1 MINRIRTYFFFL
13 LGSAIAMTFSSC
25 RHVAQS
31 TEETTEVKT
40 PVTVVQA
47 EYKPVSSTVTLPA
60 VATFM
65 NKNIIRATT
74 AGNIEKVLIAA
85 GEFISNGQLLFTIRT
100 REAMALDKKAMADS
114 SLSFKG
120 LINIISHKEG
130 VINSISYQKGD
141 FVQEG
146 DEMAIVS
153 DQSSLVFIL
162 DVPIELDR
170 YIEKNRRCR
179 ITLPDHRNIDAA
191 IIRKLAEMDMQSQTV
206 RYVVKP
212 ASEERFPANLI
223 ASIDLVKSTNEKAL
237 VMPKQAVL
245 GNETQTEFWVMK
257 LLNDSTAIRVNVTKG
272 YENNEEI
279 EITTPEFLP
288 SDRVVLTGNYGL
300 PDTARITISKK

>member
-146 DEMAIVS
+146 DEMAVVS
-153 DQSSLVFIL
+153 EQNSLIFIM
-162 DVPIELDR
+162 DVPFELDR
-170 YIEKNRRCR
+170 YIEKNRSCR
-179 ITLPDHRNIDAA
+179 IILPDNRQINGTIE
-191 IIRKLAEMDMQSQTV
+191 RKLPEMDMQSQTM
-206 RYVVKP
+206 RYVIRP
-212 ASEERFPANLI
+212 FSTDRLPGNLI
-223 ASIDLVKSTNEKAL
+223 ANVTLVKSSNEKATVL
-237 VMPKQAVL
+237 PKPAVL
-245 GNETQTEFWVMK
+245 GDETQTLFWVMK
-257 LLNDSTAIRVNVTKG
+257 LINDSTAVRTVVSKG
-272 YENNEEI
+272 FENNEEV
-279 EITTPEFLP
+279 EITSPVFLS
-288 SDRVVLTGNYGL
+288 SDRIVLTGSYGL
-300 PDTARITISKK
+300 PDTARVTIIK

>member
-146 DEMAIVS
+146 DEMASVS
-153 DQSSLVFIL
+153 EQNSLVFIM
-162 DVPIELDR
+162 DVPFELDR
-170 YIEKNRRCR
+170 YIEKNRNCR
-179 ITLPDHRNIDAA
+179 IILPDNRQINGTIE
-191 IIRKLAEMDMQSQTV
+191 RKLPEMDMQSQTM
-206 RYVVKP
+206 RYVIRP
-212 ASEERFPANLI
+212 FSTDGLPGNLI
-223 ASIDLVKSTNEKAL
+223 ANVTLVKSSNEKATVL
-237 VMPKQAVL
+237 PKPAVL
-245 GNETQTEFWVMK
+245 GDETQTLFWVMK
-257 LLNDSTAIRVNVTKG
+257 LINDSTAVRTVVSKG
-272 YENNEEI
+272 FENNEEV
-279 EITTPEFLP
+279 EITSPVFLS
-288 SDRVVLTGNYGL
+288 SDRIVLTGSYGL
-300 PDTARITISKK
+300 PDTARVTIIK

>member
-146 DEMAIVS
+146 DEMASVS
-153 DQSSLVFIL
+153 EQNSLVFIM
-162 DVPIELDR
+162 DVPFELDR
-170 YIEKNRRCR
+170 YIEKNRNCR
-179 ITLPDHRNIDAA
+179 IILPDNRQINGTIE
-191 IIRKLAEMDMQSQTV
+191 RKLPEMDMQSQTM
-206 RYVVKP
+206 RYVIRP
-212 ASEERFPANLI
+212 FSTDRLPGNLI
-223 ASIDLVKSTNEKAL
+223 ANVTLVKSSNEKATVL
-237 VMPKQAVL
+237 PKPAVL
-245 GNETQTEFWVMK
+245 GDETQTLFWVMK
-257 LLNDSTAIRVNVTKG
+257 LINDSTAVRTVVSKG
-272 YENNEEI
+272 FENNEEV
-279 EITTPEFLP
+279 EITSPVFL
-288 SDRVVLTGNYGL
+288 S
-300 PDTARITISKK
+300 

>member
-146 DEMAIVS
+146 DEMASVS
-153 DQSSLVFIL
+153 EQNSLVFIM
-162 DVPIELDR
+162 DVPFELDK
-170 YIEKNRRCR
+170 YIEKNRSCR
-179 ITLPDHRNIDAA
+179 IILPDNRQINGTIE
-191 IIRKLAEMDMQSQTV
+191 RKLPEMDMQSQTM
-206 RYVVKP
+206 RYVIRP
-212 ASEERFPANLI
+212 FSTDGLPGNLI
-223 ASIDLVKSTNEKAL
+223 ANVTLVKSSNEKATVL
-237 VMPKQAVL
+237 PKPAVL
-245 GNETQTEFWVMK
+245 GDETQTLFWVMK
-257 LLNDSTAIRVNVTKG
+257 LINDSTAVRTVVSKG
-272 YENNEEI
+272 FENNEEV
-279 EITTPEFLP
+279 EITSPVFLS
-288 SDRVVLTGNYGL
+288 SDRIVLTGSYGL
-300 PDTARITISKK
+300 PDTARVTIIK